1 MMREVHFG
9 AVGAGISGQCLLDV
23 VSPFGLD
30 GLECEVRGP
39 VVAMMKRAETHS
51 SELLETISAP
61 RTSTRSCVPAGDGS
75 CESSIRLDF
84 AAV

>member
-1 MMREVHFG
+1 
-9 AVGAGISGQCLLDV
+9 
-23 VSPFGLD
+23 
-30 GLECEVRGP
+30 
-39 VVAMMKRAETHS
+39 MMKRGRETHS

-61 RTSTRSCVPAGDGS
+61 RTSTRSCVPAGDGN